1 MTGEKLKW
9 GLIANGAIA
18 NAFANSIKNSKTS
31 ELKSVFGR
39 NKSKVEAFAKKHKII
54 SFNDLDSFLDSDLD
68 AVYIATPHDSH
79 FYYSLKCVRQNL
91 HVLCEKPLTINSSE
105 SMILITEAQKR
116 NVFLMEAFMYRC
128 QPQTF
133 KVLELIEKHFLNKE
147 VKMQSSFGFAA

>member
-1 MTGEKLKW
+1 MMGEKLKW

-68 AVYIATPHDSH
+68 TV
-79 FYYSLKCVRQNL
+79 
-91 HVLCEKPLTINSSE
+91 
-105 SMILITEAQKR
+105 
-116 NVFLMEAFMYRC
+116 
-128 QPQTF
+128 
-133 KVLELIEKHFLNKE
+133 
-147 VKMQSSFGFAA
+147 